1 MEKID
6 SIEYRIEALKK
17 LTTHLRKEI
26 KKEYPELIEN
36 DLDFLLEMLKN
47 ELTKEFRELRIQ

>member
-47 ELTKEFRELRIQ
+47 ELTKEFRELR